1 MSACAEYEALLHQL
15 VSKSVAALRPLSEV
29 AVSLIP
35 QQGQS
40 ASSDGKRRLFSID
53 SYDPLRSLQS
63 ESSATGGQNETQQR
77 HKFLMVA
84 GREILLPLSFS
95 CSLHTLFSSIFQKD
109 TVYIELLHK
118 QSELVVSKCKED
130 IQLFSRPRPLSFVQ
144 KLLFSK
150 PLFEEIDRL
159 RSTAGR

>member
-15 VSKSVAALRPLSEV
+15 VNKSVAALRPLSEV

-77 HKFLMVA
+77 HKFLMA
-84 GREILLPLSFS
+84 ASREILLPLSFS
-95 CSLHTLFSSIFQKD
+95 CSHSHSVFF
-109 TVYIELLHK
+109 Y
-118 QSELVVSKCKED
+118 
-130 IQLFSRPRPLSFVQ
+130 
-144 KLLFSK
+144 FSK
-150 PLFEEIDRL
+150 KTPCI
-159 RSTAGR
+159 